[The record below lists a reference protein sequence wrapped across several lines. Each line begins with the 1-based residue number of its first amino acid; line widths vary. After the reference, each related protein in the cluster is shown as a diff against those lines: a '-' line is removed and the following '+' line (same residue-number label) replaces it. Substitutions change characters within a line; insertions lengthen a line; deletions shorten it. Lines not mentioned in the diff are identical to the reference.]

1 MAIPLQASL
10 VSVLLKTLL
19 SWLYSF
25 IKISMDQD
33 KTRKVGLYKMGL
45 YKNFLLH

>member
-1 MAIPLQASL
+1 MYIPLQASL
-10 VSVLLKTLL
+10 VSMLMKTLL

-33 KTRKVGLYKMGL
+33 KIRKESDKMGL
-45 YKNFLLH
+45 YKNFFLY